1 MNKEIYYILKKSKR
15 KIDVLMY
22 TQIIFS
28 YMIVIATLYLTI
40 DQYSGLSQLGS
51 NAREI
56 YKLTDN
62 FMGEEERS
70 FFSRQDN
77 VAILKELYEW
87 LNNNEHFQYIV
98 ASTQGFYME
107 EDTFLDQ
114 FKVGYEYNNVFVDN
128 QYKSI
133 QTNSDFMEYYSIDI
147 SEGRTFE
154 PKDYMIQNNV
164 VPILMGYD
172 YKDYISIGDNLEF
185 YYCNKE
191 MIGRVAG
198 FLESGSYY
206 NDGRNLQVLD
216 RYILMPALEDITV
229 DSVLTK
235 SEKSFQLKVYL
246 DHCSGFVA
254 SDQSASEIQKMIAQ
268 KSLELNIV
276 PYQLEG
282 VFSFYLTIWGVAGK
296 QLQSM
301 FLLLAIMMIGLTC
314 AFISISTASKIQHNK
329 KNIAIYIA
337 NGLSINTVK
346 QNIVL
351 YIIYVNDV
359 AIGIASIFWL
369 ILSGTSYFLILIL
382 LFAFNILIQSV
393 FPLVMIDKL
402 KIVNTM
408 NGGA

>member
-1 MNKEIYYILKKSKR
+1 MNKEIFYILKKSKR
-15 KIDVLMY
+15 KIDILIYIQV
-22 TQIIFS
+22 IFS
-28 YMIVIATLYLTI
+28 YILAIATLYLTI
-40 DQYSGLSQLGS
+40 DQYSGISKLGS
-51 NAREI
+51 NTREI

-62 FMGEEERS
+62 FIGDEESS

-77 VAILKELYEW
+77 VAILKVFYEW
-87 LNNNEHFQYIV
+87 LQNNEHFHYIV

-107 EDTFLDQ
+107 EDTFVDQ
-114 FKVGYEYNNVFVDN
+114 FKVGYEYNNIFVEN

-133 QTNSDFMEYYSIDI
+133 QANSSFMEYYAIDI
-147 SEGRTFE
+147 VEGRTFE
-154 PKDYMIQNNV
+154 PRDYMIQNNA

-172 YKDYISIGDNLEF
+172 YKDYINIGDNIEF

-191 MIGRVAG
+191 MTGQVAG
-198 FLESGSYY
+198 FLEAGSYY

-216 RYILMPALEDITV
+216 RYILMPALEDVSV
-229 DSVLTK
+229 DSKLTK

-246 DHCSGFVA
+246 DHCSGFM
-254 SDQSASEIQKMIAQ
+254 STDKSASEIQKMITQ

-282 VFSFYLTIWGVAGK
+282 VFSFYLTLWGAAGK

-301 FLLLAIMMIGLTC
+301 FWLFTIVMIGLTC

-346 QNIVL
+346 QNIIL
-351 YIIYVNDV
+351 YILYVNIL
-359 AIGIASIFWL
+359 AIGIASVFWL
-369 ILSGTSYFLILIL
+369 TLSGTSYLLLLILIIL
-382 LFAFNILIQSV
+382 LNTLVQSI
-393 FPLVMIDKL
+393 FPIIMIHKL
-402 KIVNTM
+402 KIVDTI